1 MSLEQRANRID
12 LLLSHVWM
20 VRTFIKHSDE
30 SSEVEELTEIYR
42 DLYDY
47 SLALGVP
54 LKDRDWDQYM
64 KIAAK
69 KLKRLKGA
77 TDLFCQLQPE
87 ISEHTNFVMAATSL
101 RLATDEII
109 RLVQGPSAESD
120 GGGNSDE

>member
-1 MSLEQRANRID
+1 MSPEQRANRID

-54 LKDRDWDQYM
+54 FKDGDWNQYM
-64 KIAAK
+64 KIATK

-109 RLVQGPSAESD
+109 RLVQGASAEPEVVD
-120 GGGNSDE
+120 DSDE